1 MISLFYFIILVL
13 SIVFLSNFLKKI
25 KLLLSHSGE
34 KHQEYV
40 EKSSIPM
47 IGGIFLIS
55 TFCILFYEIK
65 IYPILLAMLSMFFLG
80 IFSDL
85 KIFNSPK
92 SRFFLQSVIII
103 FFVHFANLEILETRN
118 YHLDKLMQYK
128 LINFIF
134 VNFCILILV
143 NGNNFID
150 GLNGLLLGYFIIVS
164 YFLLNIGFFEFY
176 NISGYNLN
184 IYFILFLV
192 MIFFN
197 VSNKLY
203 LGDNGGYV
211 ISIFFGFMLI
221 NYHQNFSDI
230 SPYFVILL
238 LWYPC
243 FENLFSI
250 IRKFKFNKSP
260 IYPDSNHLHQLLF
273 YFLNKKNKL
282 KNIHNNNLSTTIILM
297 VNFLVFSIGTLDI
310 YSTQLQIFSIILAV
324 IIYISSYIVLFK
336 FKFKKFNLM

>member
-1 MISLFYFIILVL
+1 MINLFYFIILVL
-13 SIVFLSNFLKKI
+13 SIVFLSNYCIKK

-40 EKSSIPM
+40 EKNSIPM
-47 IGGIFLIS
+47 IGGIFLIL

-65 IYPILLAMLSMFFLG
+65 IYPIFFAMLCVFFLG

-85 KIFNSPK
+85 KIINSPK
-92 SRFFLQSVIII
+92 ARFFLQSVIII
-103 FFVHFANLEILETRN
+103 FFVYFANLEILETRN
-118 YHLDKLMQYK
+118 YYLDQFMQYK

-164 YFLLNIGFFEFY
+164 YFLLNTGFFEFY

-184 IYFILFLV
+184 IYFILFFV

-221 NYHQNFSDI
+221 NFHQNFSDI

-282 KNIHNNNLSTTIILM
+282 KNIHNNNLSTFIILI
-297 VNFLVFSIGTLDI
+297 VNFLIFSIGISDI
-310 YSTQLQIFSIILAV
+310 YSTRLQIFLIILGV
-324 IIYISSYIVLFK
+324 IIYILSYIVLFK
-336 FKFKKFNLM
+336 FKFKKLNLI